1 MNALWKG
8 IYGRFVIKN
17 NNNFCLIVFVIYCWS
32 CFMELK
38 MSNDFLKVFFI
49 ILFVLFV
56 IVVAG
61 SQGYKKDIE
70 KLRQERQNIEIKR

>member
-1 MNALWKG
+1 
-8 IYGRFVIKN
+8 
-17 NNNFCLIVFVIYCWS
+17 
-32 CFMELK
+32 

-61 SQGYKKDIE
+61 SQSYKKDIE
-70 KLRQERQNIEIKR
+70 KLRQERQNIEIKI

>member
-1 MNALWKG
+1 
-8 IYGRFVIKN
+8 
-17 NNNFCLIVFVIYCWS
+17 
-32 CFMELK
+32 